1 MIEDRNYGLNEFK
14 MMNLAVKISVWLTR
28 IEINVKIRTVLS
40 KVDINFDDDS
50 PFIANFSLLPTK
62 NGLVG
67 F

>member
-14 MMNLAVKISVWLTR
+14 IMNLAVKISVWLTR
-28 IEINVKIRTVLS
+28 IEINVKICTVLS

-50 PFIANFSLLPTK
+50 PFIANFSLFPTK